1 LFDVIHNGEKVNK
14 PEQFNLG
21 TKHYYPCYSFVE
33 RVYDEKKKKYEN
45 CLFYANASYG
55 SGRVI
60 ETDIVEISLE
70 QRHSA

>member
-1 LFDVIHNGEKVNK
+1 VEEESTSFCGVEYQI
-14 PEQFNLG
+14 
-21 TKHYYPCYSFVE
+21 YPCYSFVE